1 MQKFIHALGD
11 KVAHLVGEGSDDEPS
26 NEHPLLQHLQIARLY
41 DLLPYEAYDEQHQLF
56 YNTDATGFVLL
67 GSPIVGASL
76 EDQGAF
82 AEFFRQAENLPEG
95 CSMQFLLVASPKIDA
110 RLNYWQAHRLPGT
123 YQALAAKRHA
133 FLRDKAFTDAKGN
146 LARDFRVLVS
156 YTLPGHVS
164 DPMAV
169 MQLVQTRQALQG
181 MLAKIGLVSDILDA
195 QGLLREVGNILNFQT
210 ATTEDYRSYHP
221 MTPLRKQLLDRD
233 TVAQVKKD
241 GVYLRD
247 HLVQS
252 YVPKS
257 APQHWAL
264 GHMDKFLGDLL
275 IPTQT
280 IPCPYLLHYGFYVA
294 PHQGKEARL
303 AVSKRESLE
312 NSIKNKLSKWMPDL
326 EEQFQEA
333 RDATKQ
339 IQKGERVIFAG
350 FSCTTFC
357 KVEEAA
363 SVRQHLNQI
372 WQQAGW
378 RLQPATYDHLCVLF
392 NSMPMTWTVSKAAK
406 NAAIYGGGPALEHLG
421 LAQKTITREAQNRLP
436 IVGDW
441 KGQVA
446 PGLPLLSRRGQ
457 VLFWSPFDGM
467 LLPGKELP
475 KDTSNY
481 NFCISGTMGSGKS
494 FFCNEIITNT
504 LSVGGKAFVLDKGE
518 SFKNLC
524 LMLGGHHLDFDINT
538 LLSLNPFTHIPEGM
552 SDADKEQR
560 SDQLI
565 AVVNVIRTMAMPTEE
580 PGDFRRVLLQ
590 KAVFATWDRYG
601 SKGTIDAVCAW
612 LQGHGDARG
621 DKRAHDLAT
630 MLWPFTSQ
638 GTYGR
643 FFNPPATVNL
653 NHDLV
658 VIETQNLHDELRA
671 VIVQMMIMQVWQRMV
686 RSDRHAPF
694 LILIDEA
701 WDLIRGKGAGDFIEA
716 VARTARKYRGALGTA
731 TQNLTDYFKEGCS
744 GARVAFEN
752 AAWKCILH
760 QSAEVTTAMS
770 EHPALKEFVS
780 TSFKE
785 QTIRSLLPA
794 QGFSEVAIYG
804 QKVAG
809 IVGRLFCDPYSALLY
824 STNPQDFNDV
834 QTYVKQGYAI
844 QEAVEAVLKA
854 RSGQPIEAGKPVEAV
869 V

>member
-1 MQKFIHALGD
+1 MQKILHALGNH
-11 KVAHLVGEGSDDEPS
+11 VARFVGEAADYEGG
-26 NEHPLLQHLQIARLY
+26 NPLEKHLQVARLY
-41 DLLPYEAYDEQHQLF
+41 ELLPYEAYDDQHQLF

-82 AEFFRQAENLPEG
+82 AEFFRQAETLPEG
-95 CSMQFLLVASPKIDA
+95 CSMQFLLVASPKIAA
-110 RLNYWQAHRLPGT
+110 RLQYWQSHRLPGT
-123 YQALAAKRHA
+123 YQGLAARRQA
-133 FLRDKAFTDAKGN
+133 FLSQKAFADENGH

-156 YTLPGHVS
+156 YTLPGHVQ
-164 DPMAV
+164 DPLAV
-169 MQLVQTRQALQG
+169 AQLLQTREALQG
-181 MLAKIGLVSDILDA
+181 MLAKVGLVCDRLTA
-195 QGLLREVGNILNFQT
+195 EGLLREVGNILNVQPT
-210 ATTEDYRSYHP
+210 TTEDHRPYHP
-221 MTPLRKQLLDRD
+221 YTALRKQLFDRD

-241 GVYLRD
+241 GVYWRD
-247 HLVQS
+247 QFVQS

-257 APQHWAL
+257 APSHWAL
-264 GHMDKFLGDLL
+264 GHMDTFLGDLL
-275 IPTQT
+275 VPNQT
-280 IPCPYLLHYGFYVA
+280 IPCAYLLHYGFYVA
-294 PHQGKEARL
+294 PNQGQEARL

-312 NSIKNKLSKWMPDL
+312 NALKNKLSKWMPDL
-326 EEQFQEA
+326 DAQFQEA

-357 KVEEAA
+357 KPEEAA
-363 SVRQHLNQI
+363 RVRQHLSQI

-378 RLQPATYDHLCVLF
+378 RLQPATYDHLCVLLT
-392 NSMPMTWTVSKAAK
+392 SMPMTWTVSQKDAHR
-406 NAAIYGGGPALEHLG
+406 IYGGGPALEHLG

-436 IVGDW
+436 LVGDW

-457 VLFWSPFDGM
+457 VFFWSPFDGM

-475 KDTSNY
+475 KETSNY
-481 NFCISGTMGSGKS
+481 NFCLSGTMGSGKS
-494 FFCNEIITNT
+494 FLCNEIITTT

-518 SFKNLC
+518 SFKNMC
-524 LMLGGHHLDFDINT
+524 LLLGGHHLDFDMNT
-538 LLSLNPFTHIPEGM
+538 PLSLNPFTHIPEGA
-552 SDADKEQR
+552 SESEQEQR
-560 SDQLI
+560 ADQLM

-590 KAVFATWDRYG
+590 KAVFATWEQYQ
-601 SKGTIDAVCAW
+601 SQGTIDAVCAW
-612 LQGHGDARG
+612 LQDYGQDQGDE
-621 DKRAHDLAT
+621 RAKDLAT
-630 MLWPFTSQ
+630 MLWPFTTP

-658 VIETQNLHDELRA
+658 VVETQNLQDALRA
-671 VIVQMMIMQVWQRMV
+671 VMVQMMIMQVWQRMV
-686 RSDRHAPF
+686 RSDRQAPF

-716 VARTARKYRGALGTA
+716 VARTARKYRGSLGTA
-731 TQNLTDYFKEGCS
+731 TQNLTDYFKEGCE

-760 QSAEVTTAMS
+760 QSAEVTTAMR

-780 TSFKE
+780 SSFKE
-785 QTIRSLLPA
+785 QTLRSLLPA

-804 QKVAG
+804 QKVSG
-809 IVGRLFCDPYSALLY
+809 VVGRLFCDPYTALLY
-824 STNPQDFNDV
+824 STNPQDFSEV
-834 QTYVKQGYAI
+834 QSYIKQGYPI
-844 QEAVEAVLKA
+844 QEAVEAVLQV
-854 RSGQPIEAGKPVEAV
+854 RQGQEPPVRKPLEAAA
-869 V
+869 